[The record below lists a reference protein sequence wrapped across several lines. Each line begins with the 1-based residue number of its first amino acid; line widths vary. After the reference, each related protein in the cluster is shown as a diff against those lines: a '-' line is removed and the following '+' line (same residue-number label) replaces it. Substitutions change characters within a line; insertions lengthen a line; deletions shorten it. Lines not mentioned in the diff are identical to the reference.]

1 MVGARV
7 DEILSMAKVLV
18 AMSGGVDSS
27 LTAALLQEAGH
38 DVTGVTMHLWE
49 GDDERL
55 MESQCCSLEMTTGAR
70 AVCSQLGVPYYVW
83 NYQREFRRHVIDY
96 FINEY
101 TGGATPNPCLAC
113 NRDLKFRYLLE
124 RAQILG
130 FEYLATGHY
139 VQTEWRADGDVWQAV
154 TPTSLDAQLAARSID
169 FRMRRSVEHRK
180 DQSYVLYMLQQ
191 DDLARLIFPLG
202 GYSKAEVRAM
212 AAERKLATAH
222 KPESMDI
229 CFIPDNDYHRFMR
242 DERPGALKPGPIV
255 DRQGRVLG
263 QHDGLPLY
271 TVGQRRGLGVTSGTP
286 LYVIELDPA
295 RNLLIVGTKDEL
307 ERTDLIADAFSFVG
321 GSWPIVPF
329 SCEAQIRS
337 HAQPVPA
344 TADPLAPGRLLI
356 RFDEPQRAVTP
367 GQAIVLY
374 DGDVV
379 LGGGRITVE
388 QPVTE
393 LA

>member
-1 MVGARV
+1 MV
-7 DEILSMAKVLV
+7 KVLV

-27 LTAALLQEAGH
+27 LTAALLMEAGH

-55 MESQCCSLEMTTGAR
+55 MESQCCSLEMTSGAR
-70 AVCSQLGVPYYVW
+70 RVCAQLGIPYYVW

-101 TGGATPNPCLAC
+101 AGGATPNPCLAC

-124 RAQILG
+124 RAQLLG
-130 FEYLATGHY
+130 FDYLATGHY
-139 VQTEWRADGDVWQAV
+139 VRTEWRAGGSDWQPVGPA
-154 TPTSLDAQLAARSID
+154 SLDAQLAARDIE
-169 FRMRRSVEHRK
+169 FRMRRSVELRK

-191 DDLARLIFPLG
+191 DELARLVFPLG
-202 GYSKAEVRAM
+202 GFSKAEVRAM

-222 KPESMDI
+222 KRESMDI
-229 CFIPDNDYHRFMR
+229 CFIPDNDYHRFIR
-242 DERPGALKPGPIV
+242 EERPDVLKPGPIV
-255 DRQGRVLG
+255 DRRGNVLG
-263 QHDGLPLY
+263 EHKGLPLY
-271 TVGQRRGLGVTSGTP
+271 TVGQRKGLGITGREP
-286 LYVIELDPA
+286 LFVLELDTA

-307 ERTDLIADAFSFVG
+307 ERAELIAEGVSFVSG
-321 GSWPIVPF
+321 RWPLEPF
-329 SCEAQIRS
+329 RCQAQIRS
-337 HAQPVPA
+337 HAQPVAA
-344 TADPLAPGRLLI
+344 TVEPIEPGRLFV

-374 DGDVV
+374 DGDVT

-388 QPVTE
+388 QLV
-393 LA
+393 AA